1 MNQRGNEPMTMVHAR
16 IPCGLMQWLDDA
28 SNQAGVSKSE
38 FIRLALE
45 YVQAGN
51 VEIVQKTIF
60 KPNSER

>member
-1 MNQRGNEPMTMVHAR
+1 MTMVHAR
-16 IPCGLMQWLDDA
+16 IPCDLMQWLDDA

-51 VEIVQKTIF
+51 VSIVQKTIF